1 MNAEVRSEEKLRSFE
16 DEKKQKNLTEAS
28 SQLLNFISSIYTL
41 CVFCVFLLLLSGCS
55 RKSEEPQIA
64 VPETVQPSQVSS
76 VVISPENATAQTVIT
91 LKADSGILNKGEI
104 QWFVNDVRDEA
115 SKGARFTSAGIRKGD
130 NVYARVVKGDKEF
143 RSNGIVIRN
152 TPPVIIN
159 SKLLPQTPMAS
170 STLTVDVNA
179 EDFDKDRIS
188 YKYKWYLNDNFIGED
203 KSLYTELK
211 GGDRIMVEVTPF
223 DGEDTGSPVR
233 LKNTVYNIIPVYTEG
248 KPSVNGNIFTYQVK
262 ATDPDGD
269 TLTYELKEGPDGMTI
284 NTSSGLI
291 TWKVPQGDR
300 EPHDVK
306 VLISDGKGGE
316 VLVPFSAKITSSDK

>member
-1 MNAEVRSEEKLRSFE
+1 MKSEVRG
-16 DEKKQKNLTEAS
+16 Q
-28 SQLLNFISSIYTL
+28 
-41 CVFCVFLLLLSGCS
+41 
-55 RKSEEPQIA
+55 KSEGRGQKSEGRGRKLSFFMLPVSAVLLIGLTIFLATNSKQHEGLKTEDGVAQPQASHSVSA
-64 VPETVQPSQVSS
+64 VT
-76 VVISPENATAQTVIT
+76 IGPENSTAQTVMT

-104 QWFVNDVRDEA
+104 QWFVNDIRDEA
-115 SKGARFTSAGIRKGD
+115 SKGVRFTSTEIRKGD
-130 NVYARVVKGDKEF
+130 IVYARVVKDDKEF
-143 RSNGIVIRN
+143 RSNGITISN

-159 SKLLPQTPMAS
+159 SKLLPPLPMAS

-262 ATDPDGD
+262 AADPDGD

-284 NTSSGLI
+284 NPSSGLI
-291 TWKVPQGDR
+291 TWKVPQGNR
-300 EPHDVK
+300 ESHDVK
-306 VLISDGKGGE
+306 VLISDSKGGE
-316 VLVPFSAKITSSDK
+316 VLVPFSAKITSSEK